1 MRYSSHDIPDLPEA
15 AFKRGPGRSIKPQGG
30 GGKGGSSPKTPDYMA
45 LADKDAASNM
55 AMAKYATQA
64 NRVNQ
69 ITPYGNM
76 TWTND
81 RVFDQA
87 GYDRAMQAYQQQL
100 AAPQSQA
107 RAVIGQR
114 LVYPGSGEST
124 TPYYEDVYGPATS
137 SRSNANLAAP
147 DINNF
152 YSGGDNWTQ
161 KIELSPEMQSIL
173 DQQMKLSQGLFGS
186 QNAAL
191 GRVQQMMGTDF
202 DMSKVPAAGTAL
214 DMNGLPRA
222 GTALDVNSLP
232 GFGSVYDPTQSTN
245 TATEAI
251 LSRVNPDLDR
261 QYEALRNQLAN
272 QGITQGSAAWNNA
285 IGEFGR
291 QRNDAVTQAG
301 LQGINLGMQQ
311 QGQTYSQQTQNRQLA
326 AALQDQQYGQM
337 NMSRQLQAALQ
348 AQQFG
353 QQNALRG
360 SSMQEQAF
368 LRSLPLNELN
378 ALRSGSQ
385 VEMPQFP
392 GYAQQ
397 ATTGGTD
404 YTGAAQNTYQSQMA
418 ANNAAAAGQSNMM
431 SGLFG
436 LGQMGLM
443 GYGMGM
449 FSDRRLK
456 KNIQRVGKAGNGLN
470 IYAYQYIWGGP
481 TMLGYMADEVEKV
494 APDAVTTVG
503 GLKMVNYEAV

>member
-1 MRYSSHDIPDLPEA
+1 MRYSSHDIPDLPSA
-15 AFKRGPGRSIKPQGG
+15 AFQRGPGRSIKPQGG

-69 ITPYGNM
+69 VTPYGNL
-76 TWTND
+76 TWSNNRT
-81 RVFDQA
+81 FDQS
-87 GYDRAMQAYQQQL
+87 GYDRAMQNYQQQL
-100 AAPQSQA
+100 AAWNSQSAKPRQ
-107 RAVIGQR
+107 VGQR

-124 TPYYEDVYGPATS
+124 SPYYEPIYESGYS
-137 SRSNANLAAP
+137 SRGSMPVAP
-147 DINNF
+147 DQSGF

-161 KIELSPEMQSIL
+161 TVQLSPEMQAIF
-173 DQQMKLSQGLFGS
+173 DQQMKLSQGLFGAQDS
-186 QNAAL
+186 AL
-191 GRVQQMMGTDF
+191 NRVQQMMGTGF
-202 DMSKVPAAGTAL
+202 DMSKIPAAGTAL
-214 DMNGLPRA
+214 NL
-222 GTALDVNSLP
+222 NSLP
-232 GFGSVYDPTQSTN
+232 GAGSVYDPTLATN
-245 TATEAI
+245 TATDAI
-251 LSRVNPDLDR
+251 LSRVNPELDR
-261 QYEALRNQLAN
+261 QQETLRTRLAN
-272 QGITQGSAAWNNA
+272 QGIAQGSAAWNNA
-285 IGEFGR
+285 MGSFGQ

-311 QGQTYSQQTQNRQLA
+311 QGQTFGQQTTNRQLA
-326 AALQDQQYGQM
+326 AALQG
-337 NMSRQLQAALQ
+337 
-348 AQQFG
+348 QQFG
-353 QQNALRG
+353 QQNQLRG
-360 SSMQEQAF
+360 GALQEQAW

-418 ANNAAAAGQSNMM
+418 ANNASAAGQSNMM

-456 KNIQRVGKAGNGLN
+456 KNIQHVGKANNGLN
-470 IYAYQYIWGGP
+470 IYAYQYNWGGP
-481 TMLGYMADEVEKV
+481 SMLGYMADEVEKV
-494 APDAVTTVG
+494 APDAVTTIG